1 MNRNIAEW
9 AWLLHQEVKFNMI
22 LLFRGHFLERFR
34 RCPLLPYGKWKEK
47 VMIGDILNILMEIDE
62 FEDKV
67 ECDKFSEQIYVT
79 R

>member
-1 MNRNIAEW
+1 
-9 AWLLHQEVKFNMI
+9 
-22 LLFRGHFLERFR
+22 
-34 RCPLLPYGKWKEK
+34 
-47 VMIGDILNILMEIDE
+47 MIGDILNILMEIDE